1 MGVGNPECV
10 RRLTTDYRMLNQN
23 PPPYIMAHP
32 EESNILCWHYTV
44 EGPPESPYHG
54 GLYHGKLEFPSDFP
68 YNPPSVYMLT
78 PNGRFKTGQR
88 LCFSMSDFHPK
99 EWNPL
104 WSVSSILTGF
114 LSFMLE
120 EADTYGSI
128 KSSTADKREFAKRSL
143 LFNLNS
149 PTWVKLFPDK
159 AEEARDQLIKL
170 RIEDTSNLNTNISPS
185 TSSTTGFSILMI
197 AFAIIVCF
205 FLYCFFILF
214 IYCFSI
220 GYYI

>member
-1 MGVGNPECV
+1 MGVGTPECI
-10 RRLTTDYRMLNQN
+10 RRLTNDYKVLNQN
-23 PPPYIMAHP
+23 PPPYVKAHP
-32 EESNILCWHYTV
+32 DESNILCWHYTV

-54 GLYHGKLEFPSDFP
+54 GLYHGKLEFPDDFP

-128 KSSTADKREFAKRSL
+128 KSSVADKRELAKRSL
-143 LFNLNS
+143 SYNLNNK
-149 PTWVKLFPDK
+149 TWVRLFPDM
-159 AEEARDQLIKL
+159 ADEARQQLIKMKIDDPSL
-170 RIEDTSNLNTNISPS
+170 THSDTPPS
-185 TSSTTGFSILMI
+185 ASSSTGFSILMV
-197 AFAIIVCF
+197 AFA
-205 FLYCFFILF
+205 FIL
-214 IYCFSI
+214 YLLLS
-220 GYYI
+220 